1 MKLELST
8 TEPLE
13 TSDRLEKNRIGQQET
28 CTMST
33 TPGHTSIATYEKF
46 RQHGQEVL
54 MDPPYS
60 CKKLIE
66 LKVTENLLL

>member
-1 MKLELST
+1 
-8 TEPLE
+8 
-13 TSDRLEKNRIGQQET
+13 
-28 CTMST
+28 MST

-46 RQHGQEVL
+46 RQPGQEVL